1 MLAVQPELTVA
12 GSSSM
17 LEQWCLQSRSGMAYS
32 QDQWCWWHYH
42 ACGGAHVGGHGHG
55 HGQTRSQRAPRP
67 RQKRWQVSFFRISPP
82 FQSLS
87 IKNMYGVCSN
97 SREIYVLLTSAREK
111 SGAVVGKNEG
121 QGAKLEGFS

>member
-32 QDQWCWWHYH
+32 QDQWCWWNYH
-42 ACGGAHVGGHGHG
+42 ACGDAHAGGHG

-67 RQKRWQVSFFRISPP
+67 RQKRWQVSFFRIPP
-82 FQSLS
+82 LS
-87 IKNMYGVCSN
+87 KLCQLRICMVYVVTVV
-97 SREIYVLLTSAREK
+97 RYVLLTSAREK